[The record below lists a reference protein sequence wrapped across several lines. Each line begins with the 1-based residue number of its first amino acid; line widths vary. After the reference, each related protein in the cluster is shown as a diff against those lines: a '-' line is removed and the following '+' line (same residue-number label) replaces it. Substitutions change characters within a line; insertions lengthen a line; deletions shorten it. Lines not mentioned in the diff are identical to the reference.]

1 MNYELRYSPKAQM
14 QLSVLSEEFVDR
26 IDSRLRDLSES
37 PTRLSVR
44 VASPP
49 YAPRGQLYHFYL
61 VDSIGDLWFFTVI
74 FQYSQDE
81 RSLFILSVTW
91 REIIEQ

>member
-1 MNYELRYSPKAQM
+1 MTYEILLADKAKG
-14 QLSVLSEEFVDR
+14 QLPLLPEELDIPLKGKLLELAR
-26 IDSRLRDLSES
+26 T